1 MDQLIPQS
9 KTLQSEESD
18 IDSGKHSLDNSPP
31 LGKKFWNILKTFKII
46 FIFFFQIILNPFSS
60 VVIHLTWDSDQINE
74 AMSYPPIYKVYQEY
88 KKQKNERNLNMM
100 KYQYEFM
107 QTIVEA
113 IKTVSSEKFF

>member
-18 IDSGKHSLDNSPP
+18 IDSGQHSLDNSPP
-31 LGKKFWNILKTFKII
+31 LGKFFFLIFKIFFWI
-46 FIFFFQIILNPFSS
+46 FFQIIFNPFSS

-113 IKTVSSEKFF
+113 IKTVSSENFF